1 MPSQPVSQNDTPAV
15 KPWIGTKIVATIG
28 PASCSTENV
37 TSLIQAG
44 ANVLRLNF
52 SHGSLESHQET
63 LDNIRSATDKLKT
76 PVAILGDLCGPK
88 IRLEKI
94 ENDSFEISIGDSLR
108 ISRKSVLGNS
118 RQVSINQPD
127 ILNDIN
133 VGHRIL
139 IDDGNVRLKVV
150 NKDSD
155 GLDCHCVVS
164 GKVSNNKGINCP
176 DSDTQLSALTERDL
190 ECARWAADAN
200 VDYLAFSFVRSADEV
215 HQLRKI
221 LDELDSDIPIV
232 SKIETPQAIKNIDA
246 IINASDALLVARGD
260 LGVEMDVESVP
271 FLQKDIVERCQ
282 RSGKPVIVA
291 TQMLQSMVDSPV
303 PTRAEVSDVANAII
317 DGADAVMLSAETAVG
332 RFPVE
337 TIQVINRIA
346 AQTEKY
352 DQNLRP
358 PTIANSNCAGI
369 TCAIARGLE
378 AISSQTNPVVVAV
391 WTKNGELAQTLSKH
405 RIDKPVVALTPS
417 STTLRRLALS
427 YGVVPRLSEK
437 PETEK
442 KRIKTVDHL
451 LLTEGWVKSGDTV
464 VMGLGPQSL
473 EFGDTG
479 SITIHAVSS

>member
-1 MPSQPVSQNDTPAV
+1 MPSQPVSQNHIPGV
-15 KPWIGTKIVATIG
+15 KPWVGTKIVATIG

-37 TSLIQAG
+37 TSLIRAG

-52 SHGSLESHQET
+52 SHGSLESHQKT

-94 ENDSFEISIGDSLR
+94 ENDSFEIRIGDSLH

-127 ILNDIN
+127 ILNDID
-133 VGHRIL
+133 VGQRIL

-150 NKDSD
+150 NKDPD
-155 GLDCHCVVS
+155 GLDCQCVVS

-176 DSDTQLSALTERDL
+176 DSDIQLSALTERDL
-190 ECARWAADAN
+190 ECARWAANAS
-200 VDYLAFSFVRSADEV
+200 VDYLAFSFVRNADEV

-232 SKIETPQAIKNIDA
+232 SKIETPQAIKNIEA
-246 IINASDALLVARGD
+246 IINASDAILVARGD

-282 RSGKPVIVA
+282 RAGKPVIVA

-346 AQTEKY
+346 AQTERY

-358 PTIANSNCAGI
+358 PTTANSDCEGI

-378 AISSQTNPVVVAV
+378 AISSQTNPEVVAV

-405 RIDKPVVALTPS
+405 RLDKPVLAMTPS
-417 STTLRRLALS
+417 PATLRRLSLS
-427 YGVVPRLSEK
+427 YGIIPRLSEK

-442 KRIKTVDHL
+442 ERIKTVDRI